1 MSSRKPS
8 LGRVNTRYFS
18 SVIVFAITVLFVA
31 LLIPVVTS
39 LSKKLLIFG
48 ASWLGVLT
56 LYCSKR
62 GVFDPEND

>member
-1 MSSRKPS
+1 
-8 LGRVNTRYFS
+8 
-18 SVIVFAITVLFVA
+18 VFAITVLFVA